1 MYAWTIP
8 QIYSPL
14 FPLFFLKHITAS
26 CLSQTCL
33 NWLKRVLGMG
43 NGGVTKHVSG
53 RAVSKIRKGD
63 WIVWRHSLYQFPEL
77 MGNFSFLPCFASR
90 GPGRRRPSS
99 SGAAQ
104 GPLRPSTVEV
114 NNNPSPTSCHFAGV
128 SERLSEVQVVVS
140 EVWRRAEEGAKLART
155 LVG

>member
-1 MYAWTIP
+1 MSSFTLHTVVKHHSHSLRLNDQRVSPAECQTSQKVKHQTLSLNTSMYAWTIP

-104 GPLRPSTVEV
+104 GPLRP
-114 NNNPSPTSCHFAGV
+114 
-128 SERLSEVQVVVS
+128 
-140 EVWRRAEEGAKLART
+140 RRWK
-155 LVG
+155 